1 MIRVRSLWLRVSRDW
16 PRWAQVAGF
25 LLGSEQV
32 VAWWV
37 AGREPNV
44 GAMTFAGA
52 LLMFQRIA
60 DAQRKRDER

>member
-1 MIRVRSLWLRVSRDW
+1 MSRARKLWRHLSTEW
-16 PRWAQVAGF
+16 PRWAQVGGV

-32 VAWWV
+32 AAWV
-37 AGREPNV
+37 IGGQEPNV

-60 DAQRKRDER
+60 NRKDDDP